1 MWVSIAVVFFL
12 AMVFMMAVVIGAGSE
27 ADLPTDASIL
37 RINLSGTINDRT
49 STPSVADLMM
59 ENAENAQSFETIV
72 AAIQEAA
79 KDKNIKG
86 IYLDCS
92 GSSMG
97 FALREE
103 LIEALKEFKK
113 SGKWIEAY
121 GDSYSQGDYYVA
133 CVADKISLNPMGE
146 VDVRGLAAQIP
157 FFKNVLDKLGVEMQI
172 VKVGT
177 FKSAVEPFILDGPSE
192 ASVLQTRVYLD
203 SIWNN
208 MSAYMADSRKVSKA
222 TINRW
227 ADSLISTKS
236 AKWLCD
242 NKVVNKLEYR
252 RIFENRLRGLVQVD
266 EDDDLPAITPDSY
279 MKIKGGK
286 FDPIAGFRKSGKH
299 IAVLYATGDIVDDG
313 NEGIVGSK
321 MVPEIIN
328 LANDKDVAG
337 VVLRVNSGGGSA
349 FASEQIWEAFE
360 YLKKRGKPFYVS
372 MADYAASG
380 GYYISCGADRIF
392 ADPNTITGS
401 IGIFGMIPNIH
412 GLLTDKVGINLATV
426 STNANSDFG
435 SIAQPLTPFQKQALQ
450 NSVDEGYATF
460 TGRVAKGRK
469 MSIDKV
475 LQIAEGRVWDGR
487 TALRIGLVD
496 ELGSLQSAIDAMA
509 KKTGLKNTEIAT
521 YPHVKLSP
529 LEQLVLNGMAEG
541 APVADKIKAM
551 IPGPVTGIA
560 PAEAAQCYKLLHSL
574 TGSSPVQAR
583 MMPVSLR

>member
-97 FALREE
+97 LALREE

-321 MVPEIIN
+321 MVPEIID

>member
-12 AMVFMMAVVIGAGSE
+12 AMVFMMAVVVGAGSE

-208 MSAYMADSRKVSKA
+208 MSAYMADSRKVSKL
-222 TINRW
+222 
-227 ADSLISTKS
+227 SLI
-236 AKWLCD
+236 
-242 NKVVNKLEYR
+242 
-252 RIFENRLRGLVQVD
+252 
-266 EDDDLPAITPDSY
+266 
-279 MKIKGGK
+279 
-286 FDPIAGFRKSGKH
+286 H
-299 IAVLYATGDIVDDG
+299 I
-313 NEGIVGSK
+313 
-321 MVPEIIN
+321 
-328 LANDKDVAG
+328 
-337 VVLRVNSGGGSA
+337 
-349 FASEQIWEAFE
+349 
-360 YLKKRGKPFYVS
+360 
-372 MADYAASG
+372 
-380 GYYISCGADRIF
+380 
-392 ADPNTITGS
+392 
-401 IGIFGMIPNIH
+401 
-412 GLLTDKVGINLATV
+412 
-426 STNANSDFG
+426 
-435 SIAQPLTPFQKQALQ
+435 
-450 NSVDEGYATF
+450 
-460 TGRVAKGRK
+460 
-469 MSIDKV
+469 
-475 LQIAEGRVWDGR
+475 
-487 TALRIGLVD
+487 
-496 ELGSLQSAIDAMA
+496 
-509 KKTGLKNTEIAT
+509 
-521 YPHVKLSP
+521 
-529 LEQLVLNGMAEG
+529 
-541 APVADKIKAM
+541 
-551 IPGPVTGIA
+551 
-560 PAEAAQCYKLLHSL
+560 
-574 TGSSPVQAR
+574 
-583 MMPVSLR
+583 